1 MTSGEKA
8 HGVKANVKAVQ
19 GELYFLEKALIF
31 IAKQPIL
38 IDYSKT
44 ESISFSRVGAGG
56 LASSRTFDMRVTS
69 RSGSADHVFSAIPKE
84 EAGAISAFLAS
95 KNVKLE
101 NEMDDAADLAD
112 AAMDEDSED
121 EDMDDADILSSDEER
136 AKKDKGKKGKS
147 KEAAA
152 KSRLRD
158 DDTESGK
165 SFSSYRS
172 LTVSYAE
179 EAVSILGV
187 TCCRWRRRPMN
198 SSSAMSPPLCCFDK
212 SNELLCHVHS

>member
-1 MTSGEKA
+1 MDYRSCTAVQSKPTKLTLSVTSGEKA

-19 GELYFLEKALIF
+19 GELYFLDRALIF

-84 EAGAISAFLAS
+84 EAPAISAFLGS
-95 KNVKLE
+95 KNIRLE
-101 NEMDDAADLAD
+101 NEMDDALDLAD
-112 AAMDEDSED
+112 AGLDESDED
-121 EDMDDADILSSDEER
+121 EDMDADILSSDEER
-136 AKKDKGKKGKS
+136 ERGKKGKGKG

-152 KSRLRD
+152 KARTRD
-158 DDTESGK
+158 DDTESGM
-165 SFSSYRS
+165 FSQLKRS
-172 LTVSYAE
+172 
-179 EAVSILGV
+179 GPV
-187 TCCRWRRRPMN
+187 TEHC
-198 SSSAMSPPLCCFDK
+198 PPL
-212 SNELLCHVHS
+212 S